1 MDDIFGQAQLN
12 IMKMAIEAQGQGGE
26 ASFMN
31 YYYILIRVRDKYE
44 GDDRHGDIIFKFAH
58 YSLDGWV

>member
-12 IMKMAIEAQGQGGE
+12 IMKMAQGKGGE

-44 GDDRHGDIIFKFAH
+44 GDDT
-58 YSLDGWV
+58 VT

>member
-1 MDDIFGQAQLN
+1 MQILIFVCFIGLVMMDDIFGQAQLN
-12 IMKMAIEAQGQGGE
+12 IMKMAQGGE

-44 GDDRHGDIIFKFAH
+44 GDDT
-58 YSLDGWV
+58 VT